1 MAEQCSAVQRNATQR
16 KGESNAVSAVWA
28 SSSSSAASTLLTVP
42 TTSNAP
48 IALTARTVPLPPT
61 RPIISTA
68 LTDPTIA
75 HASAAS
81 TVSTPETSATA
92 QAFRFTVDISIAV
105 AMTRRPSVAF
115 PLRTSPLSKGGHGW
129 VGGTMS
135 AMDGAT

>member
-1 MAEQCSAVQRNATQR
+1 
-16 KGESNAVSAVWA
+16 
-28 SSSSSAASTLLTVP
+28 LTVP

-48 IALTARTVPLPPT
+48 IALTARTVPITPT
-61 RPIISTA
+61 RPINPIISTA
-68 LTDPTIA
+68 LADPTIA

-115 PLRTSPLSKGGHGW
+115 PLRTGPLSKGGHGW

>member
-1 MAEQCSAVQRNATQR
+1 M
-16 KGESNAVSAVWA
+16 
-28 SSSSSAASTLLTVP
+28 TVP

-61 RPIISTA
+61 TPINPIISTVLA
-68 LTDPTIA
+68 DPTIA
-75 HASAAS
+75 HASAASAAS

-135 AMDGAT
+135 AMYGAT

>member
-1 MAEQCSAVQRNATQR
+1 M
-16 KGESNAVSAVWA
+16 
-28 SSSSSAASTLLTVP
+28 TVP

-61 RPIISTA
+61 TPINPIISTVLA
-68 LTDPTIA
+68 DPTIA
-75 HASAAS
+75 HASAASAASAAS

>member
-1 MAEQCSAVQRNATQR
+1 
-16 KGESNAVSAVWA
+16 
-28 SSSSSAASTLLTVP
+28 LTVP

-61 RPIISTA
+61 RPINPIISTA
-68 LTDPTIA
+68 LADPTIA

-81 TVSTPETSATA
+81 TVSTVSTAETSATA

>member
-1 MAEQCSAVQRNATQR
+1 MATSKNPLLVQRVFCWIFSAPEERQR
-16 KGESNAVSAVWA
+16 RLSLAWSGGCVAD
-28 SSSSSAASTLLTVP
+28 
-42 TTSNAP
+42 P
-48 IALTARTVPLPPT
+48 I
-61 RPIISTA
+61 
-68 LTDPTIA
+68 IA

-105 AMTRRPSVAF
+105 AMTRWPSVAF

>member
-1 MAEQCSAVQRNATQR
+1 
-16 KGESNAVSAVWA
+16 
-28 SSSSSAASTLLTVP
+28 LTVP

-61 RPIISTA
+61 RPINPIISTA
-68 LTDPTIA
+68 LADPTIA

-81 TVSTPETSATA
+81 TVSTVSTAETSATA

-135 AMDGAT
+135 AMNGAT

>member
-1 MAEQCSAVQRNATQR
+1 
-16 KGESNAVSAVWA
+16 
-28 SSSSSAASTLLTVP
+28 LTVP

-61 RPIISTA
+61 TPINPIISTVLA
-68 LTDPTIA
+68 DPTIA
-75 HASAAS
+75 HASAASAAS

>member
-1 MAEQCSAVQRNATQR
+1 
-16 KGESNAVSAVWA
+16 
-28 SSSSSAASTLLTVP
+28 LTVP

-48 IALTARTVPLPPT
+48 IALTARTVPLPATTPIN
-61 RPIISTA
+61 PIISTVLA
-68 LTDPTIA
+68 DPTIA